1 MRKIFF
7 LVLLLLVLS
16 SCGGVEESISP
27 YDTSF
32 YYEKTSDKVINLDL
46 EDREFYDNKFLED
59 RIPNQWPSYGIG
71 DPFVYRFN
79 GKYYLYCSTKDH
91 YVGVKAWV
99 SSDMMDWTPVTG
111 EGLEYGF
118 VCQDPSTVSA
128 YAPEVI
134 YRDGYFY
141 MCQSSGGNGHYL
153 YRALKPE
160 GPFIRITDNIG
171 DSIDGSFFIDDDEV
185 MYFSRASSDGII
197 IKKFNEEKLC
207 MEGYDVI
214 DASFMNGWTEGSYI
228 LKRDGMYYLTYTGNH
243 IMSNGYRVSYSYAT
257 KEEFENN
264 YAFNKGDVLLINT
277 DNDFKGLGHS
287 STVMG
292 PDLDSYYIAYHNLI
306 NTIPTR
312 NFNLARLSFNGSNM
326 RADTCSIYDNYA
338 PRLPLFSSEGKEGL
352 LEKDNLYLNDVL
364 STDIFSAEFN
374 FIGDNANLYF
384 SYLDNENYNYINV
397 NNNVISVYQVLNNS
411 EKLISSVKLNRK
423 YDYTKL
429 HTIRLAY
436 NDTLDIYFDNMRKI
450 NDLEIECSNGYIG
463 YSDNIEIY
471 YTALTDVAKGSSD
484 SKEIHQNN
492 FSLKDYAYSN
502 TDIKLNDGFYP
513 GSKNIVL
520 EKDNVVSYPIFINEA
535 GNHDFDLMFK
545 KDYAGK
551 KVKFRIDNGDYIVV
565 RLPDVKNN
573 SSEYIKATIFNQN
586 LKCGLHTLTIVGIDS
601 IEVMELSI
609 NYVEEILDTYS
620 YNLDNEEELNYISEW
635 VISNDGHAAKAVD
648 RNVLYIPF
656 DNLKNCVVEV
666 DVMLLANT
674 NKNSAVGI
682 VLRADNAGLYQ
693 TENDTGIQGYF
704 CGFNSYSVFISKYNY
719 EYSQKFV
726 AEEKVL
732 HKSGEMHH
740 LKAIIKD
747 NNIIFDFDNGKYILE
762 YNDPLKYSTGN
773 FGLYADDA
781 NAVFKNLKVY
791 PIK

>member
-7 LVLLLLVLS
+7 LVLFLLLLVLS
-16 SCGGVEESISP
+16 SCGSVEESISP

-79 GKYYLYCSTKDH
+79 GKYYLYCSTKDN

-99 SSDMMDWTPVTG
+99 SSDMMEWTPVTG

-160 GPFIRITDNIG
+160 GPFVRITDNIG

-257 KEEFENN
+257 EEEFENN

-277 DNDFKGLGHS
+277 DLDFKGLGHS

-352 LEKDNLYLNDVL
+352 LEKDNL
-364 STDIFSAEFN
+364 
-374 FIGDNANLYF
+374 
-384 SYLDNENYNYINV
+384 
-397 NNNVISVYQVLNNS
+397 
-411 EKLISSVKLNRK
+411 
-423 YDYTKL
+423 
-429 HTIRLAY
+429 
-436 NDTLDIYFDNMRKI
+436 
-450 NDLEIECSNGYIG
+450 
-463 YSDNIEIY
+463 
-471 YTALTDVAKGSSD
+471 
-484 SKEIHQNN
+484 
-492 FSLKDYAYSN
+492 
-502 TDIKLNDGFYP
+502 
-513 GSKNIVL
+513 
-520 EKDNVVSYPIFINEA
+520 
-535 GNHDFDLMFK
+535 
-545 KDYAGK
+545 
-551 KVKFRIDNGDYIVV
+551 
-565 RLPDVKNN
+565 
-573 SSEYIKATIFNQN
+573 
-586 LKCGLHTLTIVGIDS
+586 
-601 IEVMELSI
+601 
-609 NYVEEILDTYS
+609 
-620 YNLDNEEELNYISEW
+620 
-635 VISNDGHAAKAVD
+635 
-648 RNVLYIPF
+648 
-656 DNLKNCVVEV
+656 
-666 DVMLLANT
+666 
-674 NKNSAVGI
+674 
-682 VLRADNAGLYQ
+682 
-693 TENDTGIQGYF
+693 
-704 CGFNSYSVFISKYNY
+704 
-719 EYSQKFV
+719 
-726 AEEKVL
+726 
-732 HKSGEMHH
+732 
-740 LKAIIKD
+740 
-747 NNIIFDFDNGKYILE
+747 
-762 YNDPLKYSTGN
+762 
-773 FGLYADDA
+773 
-781 NAVFKNLKVY
+781 
-791 PIK
+791 